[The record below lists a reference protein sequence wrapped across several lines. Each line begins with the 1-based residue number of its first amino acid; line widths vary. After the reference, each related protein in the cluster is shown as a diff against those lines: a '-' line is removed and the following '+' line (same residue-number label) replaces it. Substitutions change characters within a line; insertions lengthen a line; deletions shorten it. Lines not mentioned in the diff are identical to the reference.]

1 MEDNNNN
8 GFLVKVIAGTLI
20 LILALNVFRT
30 ESTKKQMDR
39 LAAALDSLAV
49 RVDALEY
56 PDFSDIT
63 TAPLSNGDGKKVA
76 DLAKGLSQ
84 LQSKVSALQEKV
96 NSISSNPST
105 SSSGSTSSTSSSR
118 DVSDLAKSVSDLQSK
133 VNAMQKTIDRLSS
146 GQQRQASS
154 SQASSPSTSS
164 QSSSTGKSSG
174 KLSVAAKVKVEDRYV
189 NGRTPLPAVSTGP
202 AGVVVIGVTMNRVG
216 IVSKATVN
224 SGTTITDEDILDA
237 CKEAALKT
245 SFAYNP
251 DAPNHSVG
259 TITYTFTA
267 R

>member
-1 MEDNNNN
+1 MEDNNYN

-76 DLAKGLSQ
+76 DLARGLSQ
-84 LQSKVSALQEKV
+84 LQTKVSALQGKV
-96 NSISSNPST
+96 DNISTNPSGNT
-105 SSSGSTSSTSSSR
+105 NGTATTGSSK

-146 GQQRQASS
+146 GQQRQTSS

-164 QSSSTGKSSG
+164 QPSSTGKSSG

>member
-1 MEDNNNN
+1 MEDNNYN

-76 DLAKGLSQ
+76 DLARGLSQ
-84 LQSKVSALQEKV
+84 LQSKVSALQGKV
-96 NSISSNPST
+96 DNISTNPSGNSNGT
-105 SSSGSTSSTSSSR
+105 ATTGSSK

-164 QSSSTGKSSG
+164 QPSSTGKSSG
-174 KLSVAAKVKVEDRYV
+174 KLSVTAKVKVEDRYV